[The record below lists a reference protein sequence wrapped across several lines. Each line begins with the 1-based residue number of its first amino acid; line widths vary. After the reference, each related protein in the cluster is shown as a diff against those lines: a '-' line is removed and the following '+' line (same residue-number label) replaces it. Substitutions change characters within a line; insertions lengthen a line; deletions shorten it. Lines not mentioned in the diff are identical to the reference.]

1 MRDSLSILCDADI
14 SYEQRARAEYELT
27 NDNRL
32 LREYEEGKSLIVGE
46 TLQEILD
53 NRGLSARDLALQSN
67 IEEQHINDIIAGRR
81 MVSEAHAEGFQR
93 ALGIDKSFWLNLQ
106 LDKAILYYKESMYP
120 WTL

>member
-14 SYEQRARAEYELT
+14 SYEQRARAEHELT

-32 LREYEEGKSLIVGE
+32 LREYEESKNSIVGE

-53 NRGLSARDLALQSN
+53 DRGLTSGDLGIEVSDILNGRKLVSDADAEAL
-67 IEEQHINDIIAGRR
+67 E
-81 MVSEAHAEGFQR
+81 R

-106 LDKAILYYKESMYP
+106 RQNPHWGLWGL
-120 WTL
+120 

>member
-32 LREYEEGKSLIVGE
+32 LREYEESKNSIVGE

-53 NRGLSARDLALQSN
+53 DRGLTPRDLGMEESQVSDILNERRLVSDADAEAL
-67 IEEQHINDIIAGRR
+67 E
-81 MVSEAHAEGFQR
+81 R

-106 LDKAILYYKESMYP
+106 RQNPHWGLWGL
-120 WTL
+120 

>member
-67 IEEQHINDIIAGRR
+67 IEEQHIHDIIAGRK
-81 MVSEAHAEGFQR
+81 MISSADAEALER
-93 ALGIDKSFWLNLQ
+93 ILGIDKSFWLNLQ
-106 LDKAILYYKESMYP
+106 LNEAILHYKESVYP
-120 WTL
+120 

>member
-53 NRGLSARDLALQSN
+53 NRGLSARDLALQVD

-81 MVSEAHAEGFQR
+81 SISDAYAEALER

-106 LDKAILYYKESMYP
+106 RQNPHWGLWGL
-120 WTL
+120 